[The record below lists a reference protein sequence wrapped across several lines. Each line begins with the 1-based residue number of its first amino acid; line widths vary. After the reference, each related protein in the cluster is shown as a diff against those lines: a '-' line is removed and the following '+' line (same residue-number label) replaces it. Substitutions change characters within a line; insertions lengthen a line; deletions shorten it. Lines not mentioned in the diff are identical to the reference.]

1 MNTDIFLNNT
11 FDVLYFLYDI
21 KNENNIIRITQQ
33 EVADKLHIS
42 RITVNKTFNLLKD
55 NNYIIQDKTHVG
67 MYILTQNALFLIK
80 SINKINKTNRNECRD
95 KEDNVY
101 EN

>member
-11 FDVLYFLYDI
+11 FDVLSFLYDI

-33 EVADKLHIS
+33 EVADELHMS

-67 MYILTQNALFLIK
+67 MYILTQNALFLMK
-80 SINKINKTNRNECRD
+80 SIKKINKTNRNECRD
-95 KEDNVY
+95 KEGDVY

>member
-1 MNTDIFLNNT
+1 MNTGIFLNNT
-11 FDVLYFLYDI
+11 FDVLSFLYDI

-33 EVADKLHIS
+33 EVADKLHMS

-80 SINKINKTNRNECRD
+80 SINKINKTNRNECGD

>member
-1 MNTDIFLNNT
+1 MNTGIFLNNT
-11 FDVLYFLYDI
+11 FDVLSFLYDI

>member
-1 MNTDIFLNNT
+1 MNTGIFLNNT
-11 FDVLYFLYDI
+11 FDVLSFLYDI

-42 RITVNKTFNLLKD
+42 RITVNKTFNLLKE

-80 SINKINKTNRNECRD
+80 SINKINKTNRNECGD

>member
-11 FDVLYFLYDI
+11 FDVLSLLYDI

-67 MYILTQNALFLIK
+67 MYILTQNALFLMK
-80 SINKINKTNRNECRD
+80 SIKKINKTNRNECGD

>member
-1 MNTDIFLNNT
+1 MNTGIFLNNT
-11 FDVLYFLYDI
+11 FDVLSFLYDI

-80 SINKINKTNRNECRD
+80 SINKINKTNRNECGD
-95 KEDNVY
+95 KDGDVY